1 VRKPGAHGYRCAGG
15 RVMKFTTAAIH
26 ASCVSSSCAA

>member
-1 VRKPGAHGYRCAGG
+1 MREPEAHGYRRAGG
-15 RVMKFTTAAIH
+15 RVMKFTTAAIQ